1 MVLVLSIVTLHGKI
15 QQNSGTSWV
24 ISIHRNF
31 QAFSAIQSNLY
42 KNDTQGTWKCALYDQ
57 LSFIYRLKLY
67 ALFINGKKGGNK
79 TLTFTLTICRRHETL
94 MLEVGIRFQS
104 YISDDR
110 HVVTK
115 SCQRPECGHKVM
127 SMTWMWSQSHVN
139 ELNVVTVMSTTWMWS
154 QSHVNDLNVVTK
166 SCQRPECG
174 HKVMSTTWTTWL
186 LTSWLFIC
194 LSISCLSVCLFQ
206 VWTTKNIYPVFRG
219 NSTWSK
225 IMFLSL
231 TTSKS
236 IIVYPGTWQ
245 TFYKIME
252 TTISMLYD
260 KVI

>member
-127 SMTWMWSQSHVN
+127 STTWMWSQSHVNDLNVVTKSCQRPECGQSYQRPECGHKVMSMTWMWSQSHVN

-166 SCQRPECG
+166 SCQRPEPLG
-174 HKVMSTTWTTWL
+174 YS
-186 LTSWLFIC
+186 C
-194 LSISCLSVCLFQ
+194 LDCLSVCLFH
-206 VWTTKNIYPVFRG
+206 VYLFVYFKCERPKTYTLF
-219 NSTWSK
+219 SEE
-225 IMFLSL
+225 
-231 TTSKS
+231 
-236 IIVYPGTWQ
+236 IVHDP
-245 TFYKIME
+245 K
-252 TTISMLYD
+252 
-260 KVI
+260 

>member
-127 SMTWMWSQSHVN
+127 S
-139 ELNVVTVMSTTWMWS
+139 
-154 QSHVNDLNVVTK
+154 
-166 SCQRPECG
+166 
-174 HKVMSTTWTTWL
+174 TTWTTWL

-245 TFYKIME
+245 TFYKITE

>member
-127 SMTWMWSQSHVN
+127 S
-139 ELNVVTVMSTTWMWS
+139 TTWMWS
-154 QSHVNDLNVVTK
+154 QSHVNDLNHLVT
-166 SCQRPECG
+166 
-174 HKVMSTTWTTWL
+174 HVLIVYLFVYFM
-186 LTSWLFIC
+186 FIC
-194 LSISCLSVCLFQ
+194 LSISSVNDQKHIPCFQ
-206 VWTTKNIYPVFRG
+206 RK
-219 NSTWSK
+219 
-225 IMFLSL
+225 
-231 TTSKS
+231 
-236 IIVYPGTWQ
+236 
-245 TFYKIME
+245 
-252 TTISMLYD
+252 
-260 KVI
+260 